1 MSQKFELSSH
11 RDKDILHLHLMGEF
25 DGSSA
30 CELVNKIRQNG
41 LGASQILVDTSK
53 VQSVHPFG
61 KLVLQNRLSHASR
74 KLIGLTFTGKYRN
87 QFEG

>member
-1 MSQKFELSSH
+1 MPQKFELSSH
-11 RDKDILHLHLMGEF
+11 RTKDILHLQLMGEF

-30 CELVNKIRQNG
+30 CELLNKIKEKG
-41 LGASQILVDTSK
+41 SGTSQVLVDTSK

-61 KLVLQNRLSHASR
+61 KMVLQIRLSHVSR
-74 KLIGLTFTGKYRN
+74 KLIGLTFTGKHRN